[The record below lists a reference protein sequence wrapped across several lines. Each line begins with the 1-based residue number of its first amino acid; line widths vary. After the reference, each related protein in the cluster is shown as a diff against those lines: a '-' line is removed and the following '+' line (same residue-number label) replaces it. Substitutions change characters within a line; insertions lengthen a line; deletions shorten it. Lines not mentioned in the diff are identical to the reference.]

1 MFVKSLYLKNFRNIL
16 EANIN
21 LSQNVNIFMGNNAQ
35 GKTNLLESIYITS
48 IGRSFRT
55 VFDKEIINFEN
66 EYAFVSAEVCDEN
79 AYDKIDFA
87 IDKTGKKRIAINKCP
102 IKKNGDLLGNMYTV
116 TFTPI
121 DLNLIKSGPSERR
134 NFLNIELCQLSNV
147 YLNNLKQYNI
157 ILKQRN
163 NLLKKIQKNK
173 DLEDQ
178 LFMWDIQLIEY
189 GKKIFKSRKAFIEQI
204 NDFAKKLHS
213 KITDDNENLEI
224 IYKYNVS
231 YEDFEDKILKSRKKD
246 IMLGSTTVG
255 VHKDD
260 ISFFINKRDV
270 RIYGSQGQQRTASLS
285 TKLAEIYLVK
295 SVKGKTPILLLD
307 DVLSELDKK
316 RQNFLIKEM
325 NDLQVIL
332 TCTGVED
339 FINCFENQDNIKIF
353 KVKNG
358 NINEM

>member
-1 MFVKSLYLKNFRNIL
+1 MFVKNLYLKNFRNIL
-16 EANIN
+16 ESNIN
-21 LSQNVNIFMGNNAQ
+21 LCENVNIFMGNNAQ

-55 VFDKEIINFEN
+55 VSDKEIINFDN
-66 EYAFVSAEVCDEN
+66 EYAYVSAEVCDID

-163 NLLKKIQKNK
+163 NLLKKIQKNRS
-173 DLEDQ
+173 LEDE

-189 GKKIFKSRKAFIEQI
+189 GKKIYKNRKGFIEQI
-204 NDFAKKLHS
+204 NAFAKELHS
-213 KITDDNENLEI
+213 KITDNNEDLEI
-224 IYKYNVS
+224 VYKYNVS
-231 YEDFEDKILKSRKKD
+231 DEDFEDRVLKARKKD
-246 IMLGSTTVG
+246 ILTGSTTVG

-260 ISFFINKRDV
+260 ISFFINGRDV

-295 SVKGKTPILLLD
+295 SVKGKMPILLLD

-316 RQNFLIKEM
+316 RQNFLIKEI

-339 FINCFENQDNIKIF
+339 FINCFENQEKIKIF
-353 KVKNG
+353 KVNNG
-358 NINEM
+358 VISEM

>member
-1 MFVKSLYLKNFRNIL
+1 MFVKSLYLKNFRNIG
-16 EANIN
+16 EANIE
-21 LSQNVNIFMGNNAQ
+21 LSENVNIFIGNNAQ
-35 GKTNLLESIYITS
+35 GKTNTLESIYISS

-55 VFDKEIINFEN
+55 VSDKEVINFES
-66 EYAFVSAEVCDEN
+66 EYAFVSTEVCDEN

-121 DLNLIKSGPSERR
+121 DLNLIKLGPSERR
-134 NFLNIELCQLSNV
+134 SFLNIELCQLSNV

-173 DLEDQ
+173 DLTDE

-189 GKKIFKSRKAFIEQI
+189 GKKIFKSRKSFITQI
-204 NDFAKKLHS
+204 NDFANELHS
-213 KITDDNENLEI
+213 KITDGNENLEV

-231 YEDFEDKILKSRKKD
+231 DEDFENKLLKARKKD
-246 IMLGSTTVG
+246 IMIGSTSVG

-260 ISFFINKRDV
+260 ISFLINDVDV
-270 RIYGSQGQQRTASLS
+270 RVYGSQGQQRTASLS

-316 RQNFLIKEM
+316 RQSFLIKEI
-325 NDLQVIL
+325 NDMQVIL

-339 FINCFENQDNIKIF
+339 FINCFDNQENIKIF
-353 KVKNG
+353 NVENG
-358 NINEM
+358 IITKM